1 MSIGRISDEMLILV
15 VEDSSEECSG
25 RSDRSSVRLSRIAK
39 SLNFRVN
46 QVSDCREAIDCLGTS
61 AYAFLF
67 LDIVRTDLE
76 SLACIKS
83 IRMNDSRLGRSTPII
98 ALVDDLNAEE
108 TMRLRS
114 SGVSDFLEK
123 PFSAQKLKN
132 AVVRWTQAIA

>member
-1 MSIGRISDEMLILV
+1 MSFGRISDEMLILL

-25 RSDRSSVRLSRIAK
+25 RSDRSVRFSRIAK